1 MYVIIVREIYV
12 QLLRVREWLAR
23 AAHFFFPDKDAPGER
38 CGIGIYRIEISAMLD
53 LSFLLE

>member
-12 QLLRVREWLAR
+12 QLLRVREWLGR
-23 AAHFFFPDKDAPGER
+23 RTFFFPNKDAPGGR

>member
-12 QLLRVREWLAR
+12 QLLRVREWLGR
-23 AAHFFFPDKDAPGER
+23 RTFFFPDKDAPGGR